1 MRDKTSSTRFTNVSR
16 AMTWA
21 APLLFMAA
29 CQGTGTT
36 ETTSA
41 ESSAAPIL
49 GGHQD
54 FGGGH
59 DDDDLFDDIGRARGA
74 VLTSRNDNSRT
85 GANLSEG
92 TLTPS
97 NVNVS
102 SFGLVYTRNLD
113 GKVYAQP
120 LFVPH
125 VKVSFLHHRD
135 IVYVVTEHNTVYAFD
150 ANDAANPNP
159 VWSRNLGPSVPSVDV
174 NVPGRSC
181 LDITPEIGISQTPT
195 IDLDKQTM
203 YVVAK
208 VEENGIQ
215 NHRIFAL
222 DIRTGADKHAPTDL
236 AASVPGTA
244 SDSVGGVLTFNPVR
258 HNVRAGLLL
267 HDDVLYV
274 AATSHC
280 DFPPWH
286 GWVFAYDARTLRQL
300 AVWVTTPDGAGG
312 GVWQSG
318 AGLSADDSG
327 NVYAVAGNGTY
338 EDGTVKPQIEFGQTI
353 AKLKLKGNKLDL
365 LDWFIPFNVDL
376 QNFEDADLASPA
388 MLIPDSNALVALT
401 RAGRVPLKQ
410 MAEAYVL
417 PRDNFGHFHAAQA
430 DEIAQT
436 VLLSDPDNTAD
447 PTNNL
452 LQRAYTMVHFKGP
465 SGARIYC
472 WAQNDFPRA
481 YAFDGTHMNPTPV
494 ATGTDRAVSTT
505 VTGMTSLS
513 ADRDRNGILWGSI
526 NVDNTDKNI
535 AKTMLFAFDAET
547 LQTLWNSRQ
556 NQARDEVGTWGK
568 WAYPTVA
575 GGKVFLGNAD
585 SQLRVYGLL
594 P

>member
-1 MRDKTSSTRFTNVSR
+1 MGDTKSHPRLGNVLRGATCIAALLLVGSCDGSLGQDVGTQNEATQKSLLDGHVGFRSR
-16 AMTWA
+16 A
-21 APLLFMAA
+21 
-29 CQGTGTT
+29 
-36 ETTSA
+36 
-41 ESSAAPIL
+41 
-49 GGHQD
+49 
-54 FGGGH
+54 
-59 DDDDLFDDIGRARGA
+59 A

-85 GANLSEG
+85 GANLFESA
-92 TLTPS
+92 LKPS
-97 NVNVS
+97 NVKMS
-102 SFGLVYTRNLD
+102 SFGLRYTRNLD

-120 LFVPH
+120 LFVPDVWQVH
-125 VKVSFLHHRD
+125 FDGWRLHISRHD

-150 ANDAANPNP
+150 ANDAANATPL
-159 VWSRNLGPSVPSVDV
+159 WSRTLGPSVPSVDV

-195 IDLDKQTM
+195 IDIETQTM
-203 YVVAK
+203 YVIAK
-208 VEENGIQ
+208 VEENGVQ

-222 DIRTGADKHAPTDL
+222 DIRTGADLHTPTDL
-236 AASVPGTA
+236 VGSVPGTA
-244 SDSVGGVLTFNPVR
+244 SDSVNGVLTFNPVR

-267 HDDVLYV
+267 QNHVLYV

-286 GWVFAYDARTLRQL
+286 GWVFAYDAATLHQRAL
-300 AVWVTTPDGAGG
+300 WVTTPDGAGG
-312 GVWQSG
+312 GIWQSG
-318 AGLSADDSG
+318 AGLSADDTG
-327 NVYAVAGNGTY
+327 AIYAVAGNGTY
-338 EDGTVKPQIEFGQTI
+338 EDGTVKPQTGFGQTI
-353 AKLKLKGNKLDL
+353 AKLKLTGDKLDL
-365 LDWFIPFNVDL
+365 LDWFIPFNVDV

-388 MLIPDSNALVALT
+388 MLIPNSNALVALT

-447 PTNNL
+447 PLNTL
-452 LQRAYTMVHFKGP
+452 VQRAYTMVHFKGP

-481 YAFDGTHMNPTPV
+481 YAFDGTKMNPVPV

-513 ADRDRNGILWGSI
+513 ADGTKNGILWGSI
-526 NVDNTDKNI
+526 NVDNADKNI

-547 LQTLWNSRQ
+547 LQTLWTSRQ

-585 SQLRVYGLL
+585 SQLKVYGLL

>member
-1 MRDKTSSTRFTNVSR
+1 MGDTKNHRRFENALRGATCI
-16 AMTWA
+16 A
-21 APLLFMAA
+21 ALLLVGSCAGNA
-29 CQGTGTT
+29 GEDTGTQSEAT
-36 ETTSA
+36 QQG
-41 ESSAAPIL
+41 L
-49 GGHQD
+49 L
-54 FGGGH
+54 
-59 DDDDLFDDIGRARGA
+59 DDHRDDHPGLRSRGA
-74 VLTSRNDNSRT
+74 VLTSRNGNSRT
-85 GANLSEG
+85 GANLFERD
-92 TLTPS
+92 LKPS

-102 SFGLVYTRNLD
+102 SFGLRYTRNLD

-120 LFVPH
+120 LFVPDVRRDHFEGWKLH
-125 VKVSFLHHRD
+125 VSRHD

-150 ANDAANPNP
+150 ANDVANPNP
-159 VWSRNLGPSVPSVDV
+159 LWSRNLGPSVPSADV

-195 IDLDKQTM
+195 IDLATQTM

-208 VEENGIQ
+208 VEENGVQ

-222 DIRTGADKHAPTDL
+222 DIRTGADQHAPTDL
-236 AASVPGTA
+236 GGSVPGTA
-244 SDSVGGVLTFNPVR
+244 SDSVNGVLTFNPVR

-267 HDDVLYV
+267 QDHVLYV

-286 GWVFAYDARTLRQL
+286 GWVFAYDAATLRQRAL
-300 AVWVTTPDGAGG
+300 WVTTPNGAGG
-312 GVWQSG
+312 GIWQSG
-318 AGLSADDSG
+318 GGLSADDTG
-327 NVYAVAGNGTY
+327 AIYAVAGNGTY
-338 EDGTVKPQIEFGQTI
+338 EDGTVKPQTGFGQTI
-353 AKLKLKGNKLDL
+353 AKLKLTENTIGV

-401 RAGRVPLKQ
+401 RAGRVPLKK

-417 PRDNFGHFHAAQA
+417 PRDNFGHFHALQA

-436 VLLSDPDNTAD
+436 VLLSDPDHTAD
-447 PTNNL
+447 PTNTK
-452 LQRAYTMVHFKGP
+452 LQRAYAMVYFKGP
-465 SGARIYC
+465 SGARIYA

-481 YAFDGTHMNPTPV
+481 YAFDGMHMNPMPV
-494 ATGTDRAVSTT
+494 ATGTDRAASTT

-513 ADRDRNGILWGSI
+513 ANGTKNGILWGSI
-526 NVDNTDKNI
+526 NVDNANKNI

-568 WAYPTVA
+568 WAYPTIA
-575 GGKVFLGNAD
+575 GGMVFLGNAD
-585 SQLRVYGLL
+585 AQLKVYGLL